1 MLDVGRRGEPYYA
14 IDANPLSL
22 KPAADTAASPTLMM
36 NLTYPNTDSIDISA
50 SLDQDGYFSCVAT
63 EVSEPVPEEKD
74 FVTKVNMVANTPAY
88 FSVPGLESDHA
99 YKVYCLAYNKFDVVM
114 TNTIESTMK
123 TATTAS
129 TDEAPVLV
137 IGRIDPTVDSAVATL
152 LSTLSG
158 NVYCIT
164 GEASTVPSRLEI
176 KEKSSPIPIASYSY
190 ATYSISGLTAS
201 TKYALYCTSETNKGV
216 PMLSAVDK
224 VAQEFTTEEKPE
236 SLLFLILRIV
246 AALFCLCMSGLFS
259 GLNLGLMGLDLISL
273 QMISETNIQEIAG
286 DSADPE
292 EVKQIEHDK
301 MCATKILPI
310 RRKGNLLLC
319 TLLIGNVMVNS
330 LISILTADMTSGTVG
345 FILSTIFI
353 TAFGEIIPQA
363 YGSRHGL
370 DMGAMSIGVV
380 KVIIGILYI
389 ICKPVSMLLD
399 WCLGDELGNIYNRY
413 QLYTMF
419 ELYKDHS
426 DFKKDT
432 ISTMQGA
439 LVMDT
444 KNVGEFVHAID
455 NVFMLSDTAVL
466 DYVTCMDIF
475 RQGYSRIPV
484 YHNDRQNIVGVLYV
498 KELIMIDPN
507 QSVTVES
514 LLKLFPRSVLVI
526 NAKRTLSDAIKDM
539 VQSHTE
545 LAFVSKTIEKANQ
558 DNTLELVGI
567 VTLEDLI
574 KAVMRLNLVD
584 ETPMESRDASEALS
598 NVFSH
603 VVLNHMDPTTMD
615 IISHFIAQSFSRLGY
630 YLPQD
635 VIHSL
640 ITKGAIKQMTVNDP
654 ALYEVNKSCDFMTV
668 VLQGVFTMVVG
679 EDKMTTEKPVF
690 SVVNA
695 PAVIED
701 YFV

>member
-1 MLDVGRRGEPYYA
+1 
-14 IDANPLSL
+14 
-22 KPAADTAASPTLMM
+22 M
-36 NLTYPNTDSIDISA
+36 NSTYSNVDSIDVSA
-50 SLDQDGYFSCVAT
+50 VLDQDGVFSCVAVEVGAEVPSKDDFIT
-63 EVSEPVPEEKD
+63 EVAM
-74 FVTKVNMVANTPAY
+74 TANVLSY
-88 FSVPGLESDHA
+88 FSIPVRSSDHD
-99 YKVYCLAYNKFDVVM
+99 YDVYCYARNEFDKDM
-114 TNTIESTMK
+114 TNTIASTKRTVK
-123 TATTAS
+123 TAS
-129 TDEAPVLV
+129 SDGAPVVV
-137 IGRIDPTVDSAVATL
+137 IGRIDATGTEATATV
-152 LSTLSG
+152 LSTLAG
-158 NVYCIT
+158 KIYCIINPPKQT
-164 GEASTVPSRLEI
+164 PSRLEI
-176 KEKSSPIPIASYSY
+176 KDRSAPVDIASYSY
-190 ATYSISGLTAS
+190 ATYRIEGLAYDT
-201 TKYALYCTSETNKGV
+201 TYEFYCTAETNDGAS
-216 PMLSAVDK
+216 MLSDVEK
-224 VAQEFTTEEKPE
+224 VGQQFKTEEKPE
-236 SLLFLILRIV
+236 SVGFLILRLVIT
-246 AALFCLCMSGLFS
+246 AFCVCMSGLFS

-273 QMISETNIQEIAG
+273 QMISETNVTEIAG
-286 DSADPE
+286 ENADPE

-301 MCATKILPI
+301 ACATKILPI

-319 TLLIGNVMVNS
+319 TLLIGNVMVNT

-345 FILSTIFI
+345 FIISTCLI
-353 TAFGEIIPQA
+353 TAFGEVIPQA

-370 DMGAMSIGVV
+370 ELGAMSIHVV
-380 KVIIGILYI
+380 KVIIVVLYI

-399 WCLGDELGNIYNRY
+399 YFLGDELGNIYNRY

-444 KNVGEFVHAID
+444 KNVGEYIHPLADVY
-455 NVFMLSDTAVL
+455 MLSDTAVL
-466 DYVTCMDIF
+466 DNITCLDIF

-507 QSVTVES
+507 QGVTVES

-545 LAFVSKTIEKANQ
+545 LAFVSKTIERADQ

-584 ETPMESRDASEALS
+584 ETPMESHDSTMALT

-615 IISHFIAQSFSRLGY
+615 ILSHFIAQSFSRLGY

-635 VIHSL
+635 VIHTL
-640 ITKGAIKQMTVNDP
+640 ITKGNIKKMAVNDP
-654 ALYEVNKSCDFMTV
+654 AIYEINKSCDYMTV
-668 VLQGVFTMVVG
+668 VLQGVFTMVIG
-679 EDKMTTEKPVF
+679 EDKMVTEKPAF
-690 SVVNA
+690 SVINA
-695 PAVIED
+695 PAIIED
-701 YFV
+701 YFVWVM

>member
-1 MLDVGRRGEPYYA
+1 
-14 IDANPLSL
+14 
-22 KPAADTAASPTLMM
+22 
-36 NLTYPNTDSIDISA
+36 
-50 SLDQDGYFSCVAT
+50 
-63 EVSEPVPEEKD
+63 
-74 FVTKVNMVANTPAY
+74 
-88 FSVPGLESDHA
+88 
-99 YKVYCLAYNKFDVVM
+99 
-114 TNTIESTMK
+114 
-123 TATTAS
+123 
-129 TDEAPVLV
+129 
-137 IGRIDPTVDSAVATL
+137 
-152 LSTLSG
+152 
-158 NVYCIT
+158 
-164 GEASTVPSRLEI
+164 
-176 KEKSSPIPIASYSY
+176 
-190 ATYSISGLTAS
+190 
-201 TKYALYCTSETNKGV
+201 
-216 PMLSAVDK
+216 
-224 VAQEFTTEEKPE
+224 
-236 SLLFLILRIV
+236 
-246 AALFCLCMSGLFS
+246 
-259 GLNLGLMGLDLISL
+259 
-273 QMISETNIQEIAG
+273 
-286 DSADPE
+286 
-292 EVKQIEHDK
+292 
-301 MCATKILPI
+301 
-310 RRKGNLLLC
+310 
-319 TLLIGNVMVNS
+319 MVNS

-353 TAFGEIIPQA
+353 TAFGEVIPQA

-370 DMGAMSIGVV
+370 DMGAMSIGIV
-380 KVIIGILYI
+380 KVIIAVLYI

-399 WCLGDELGNIYNRY
+399 WCLGDELGNVYNRY

-444 KNVGEFVHAID
+444 KNVGEYVHAID

-584 ETPMESRDASEALS
+584 ETPMESRDSSEALS